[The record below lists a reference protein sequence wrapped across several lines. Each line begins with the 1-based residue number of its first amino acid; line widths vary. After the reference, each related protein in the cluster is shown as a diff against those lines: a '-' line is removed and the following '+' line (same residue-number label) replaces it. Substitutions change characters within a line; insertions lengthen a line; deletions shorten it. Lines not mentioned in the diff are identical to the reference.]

1 MSNRL
6 RRIRTEKILLQN
18 GRCYW
23 CDRPM
28 LPLDSPSVWRASAD
42 HVIPLR
48 AGGTTEWRNIVA
60 AHWWCN
66 HRRTQPPS
74 PPPKETAMPEERP
87 GATIADEIARLVHRN
102 PLPSEE
108 ETRLRREAALLNA
121 QAVALEVPAVVSRFP
136 SGGAFGG
143 LCRFGGQRTRTTGG
157 AGVAPDSAAGQAT

>member
-1 MSNRL
+1 M
-6 RRIRTEKILLQN
+6 LLQN

-74 PPPKETAMPEERP
+74 QPPKETAMPEERP
-87 GATIADEIARLVHRN
+87 GATIADEIARLVRRN

-121 QAVALEVPAVVSRFP
+121 QTTVLRAKEDKREAERRARWGWLGPWLPPLLGIVFGVGVAVVVLLWTWP
-136 SGGAFGG
+136 WV
-143 LCRFGGQRTRTTGG
+143 CK
-157 AGVAPDSAAGQAT
+157 